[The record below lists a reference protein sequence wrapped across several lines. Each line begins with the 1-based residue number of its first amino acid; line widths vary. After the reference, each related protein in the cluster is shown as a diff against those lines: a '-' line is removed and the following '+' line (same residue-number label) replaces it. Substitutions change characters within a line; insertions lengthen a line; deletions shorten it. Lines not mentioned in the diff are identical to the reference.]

1 MTSITL
7 SDRTPITHDLL
18 LYMIALLLE
27 SALLLKVS
35 LLMEVASLFEHA
47 SHFEVLRRSVK
58 LRCFQELR
66 CNLLLNSDPVDVH
79 GQLPMNAVAKAG
91 I

>member
-1 MTSITL
+1 
-7 SDRTPITHDLL
+7 
-18 LYMIALLLE
+18 
-27 SALLLKVS
+27 
-35 LLMEVASLFEHA
+35 MEVASLFEHA

-79 GQLPMNAVAKAG
+79 RQLPMNAVAKAG